1 VPTNIN
7 DFLPNNTFGAMLIF
21 ARIGTAMMLLP
32 GFGEVYVPARYR
44 LLFAL
49 LFSALLLPTLS
60 PILPPL
66 PASIGDL
73 SIALGSELVIGAFIG
88 TMTRTIMAAL
98 QTAGQIVS
106 IQTGLSYAQV
116 FNPMEASQDSVPSAF
131 YAILGVLLI
140 FLTNLHLL
148 MLRGLVDSYAI
159 FQPGHLPPVEDL
171 AQTMAHAVSASFKL
185 SMEISAPFVVLG
197 TVYFIALGLVARLVP
212 QLQVLFITQP
222 LQIFGGLLLMG
233 LLAASGM
240 GWFLQ
245 SFDQQFQLIIPG

>member
-1 VPTNIN
+1 MNITE
-7 DFLPNNTFGAMLIF
+7 FLPNNTFGALLIF

-32 GFGEVYVPARYR
+32 GFGEVYVPQRYR

-49 LFSALLLPTLS
+49 IFSALLLPILS

-66 PASIGDL
+66 PASPADL
-73 SIALGSELVIGAFIG
+73 VVVLGSELVIGAFIG
-88 TMTRTIMAAL
+88 TMTRVILAAL
-98 QTAGQIVS
+98 QMAGQIVS

-116 FNPMEASQDSVPSAF
+116 FNPMEASQDSLPSAF

-140 FLTNLHLL
+140 FLTNTHHL
-148 MLRGLVDSYAI
+148 MLRGLVDSYAV

-171 AQTMAHAVSASFKL
+171 SQTMAQAISASFKL
-185 SMEISAPFVVLG
+185 SMEMAAPFIVLG
-197 TVYFIALGLVARLVP
+197 TVFCVSLGLIGRLVP

-222 LQIFGGLLLMG
+222 LQILGGLLLMG
-233 LLAASGM
+233 LLAATGM

-245 SFDQQFQLIIPG
+245 VFAQQFQLIIPS